1 MPVETRNTR
10 NMSTEKAEKQLSEIN
25 TNVVQIHTNIAKLN
39 DSLSTLTEFKQTAI
53 ISKIIKNNDFQKYNG
68 NSERGFWTYL
78 ENLQKAQSIYN
89 LTDDQMIA
97 LSLALATESAYDWI
111 KRHIESNEEIS
122 WKTLYEQLQKK
133 FIISDKEDTKWKLRN
148 LKQDKGESLLSFS
161 ERIFKM
167 AEIAYTSE
175 ELSKDLV
182 KKQLVTIFI
191 EGLEN
196 DKIADKLT
204 RKKPETIDAAMVIA
218 ARELGHESLVKLRK
232 RTPENNTSI
241 FAIESKE
248 NEIIK
253 TLKSLTEKMGEL
265 VISSKVEQEKSD
277 KTPTTKMEFTPEG
290 RPICFF
296 CKKAGHIQKNC
307 FSKNNQYNF
316 RNQNNQIYN
325 RNRYTPQNRWYP
337 NSRNNNYY
345 QYNRGYNQNWR
356 TSQNR
361 FYPNPRSRMYSHN
374 NTQTGVYPKG
384 QPFPQ

>member
-1 MPVETRNTR
+1 MER
-10 NMSTEKAEKQLSEIN
+10 STC
-25 TNVVQIHTNIAKLN
+25 
-39 DSLSTLTEFKQTAI
+39 
-53 ISKIIKNNDFQKYNG
+53 
-68 NSERGFWTYL
+68 
-78 ENLQKAQSIYN
+78 SI
-89 LTDDQMIA
+89 T
-97 LSLALATESAYDWI
+97 
-111 KRHIESNEEIS
+111 
-122 WKTLYEQLQKK
+122 KK
-133 FIISDKEDTKWKLRN
+133 FVISDKEDTKWKLRN
-148 LKQDKGESLLSFS
+148 LTQDKGESLLSFS
-161 ERIFKM
+161 ERILKM
-167 AEIAYTSE
+167 AEIAYTPD
-175 ELSKDLV
+175 ELSKNLV
-182 KKQLVTIFI
+182 QKQLVTIFI

-204 RKKPETIDAAMVIA
+204 RKKPETIDAAMIVA
-218 ARELGHESLVKLRK
+218 AKELGHESLIKLRK
-232 RTPENNTSI
+232 KSPENNI
-241 FAIESKE
+241 FAIESQE

-253 TLKSLTEKMGEL
+253 TLKTLTEKMGEM
-265 VISSKVEQEKSD
+265 VISSKLEQEKSD
-277 KTPTTKMEFTPEG
+277 KTPTTKIEFTPEG

>member
-1 MPVETRNTR
+1 
-10 NMSTEKAEKQLSEIN
+10 
-25 TNVVQIHTNIAKLN
+25 
-39 DSLSTLTEFKQTAI
+39 
-53 ISKIIKNNDFQKYNG
+53 
-68 NSERGFWTYL
+68 
-78 ENLQKAQSIYN
+78 
-89 LTDDQMIA
+89 
-97 LSLALATESAYDWI
+97 
-111 KRHIESNEEIS
+111 
-122 WKTLYEQLQKK
+122 
-133 FIISDKEDTKWKLRN
+133 
-148 LKQDKGESLLSFS
+148 
-161 ERIFKM
+161 
-167 AEIAYTSE
+167 
-175 ELSKDLV
+175 
-182 KKQLVTIFI
+182 
-191 EGLEN
+191 
-196 DKIADKLT
+196 
-204 RKKPETIDAAMVIA
+204 MVIA

-307 FSKNNQYNF
+307 FSKNNQYNV

-345 QYNRGYNQNWR
+345 QYNQGYNQNWR
-356 TSQNR
+356 TPQNR
-361 FYPNPRSRMYSHN
+361 LYSNPRSRMYSHN